1 VERINECISRP
12 QREDSWE
19 RGEPRRNSVRN
30 EDPDDR
36 LDEDVD
42 ELVDELDEEDDSP
55 LDDNVIRP
63 HRTERDPDEVEA
75 DEELLLDRKELNEL
89 GSELDNPDGFADE

>member
-1 VERINECISRP
+1 MSNDERDDELE
-12 QREDSWE
+12 RE
-19 RGEPRRNSVRN
+19 
-30 EDPDDR
+30 
-36 LDEDVD
+36 VD
-42 ELVDELDEEDDSP
+42 ELIDELDEADDEAADEDDTTP
-55 LDDNVIRP
+55 LDDNEIRL